1 MYRQTRCFDDYAFI
15 CGDRQP
21 RRVFKMLLSLSV
33 YDGKGVAKGRIL
45 SRMETSVRR
54 SYVRFRSPKRCRSRC
69 RRCPIHQSES
79 SRIGH
84 VDQGAAHPAG
94 TCGEDQ
100 IAEQDYFNET
110 ERRRECHRFEPTQHV
125 RRVEKARSYVKV
137 TIKRKKRGVNTYFAT
152 RLGAMVSVA
161 NEDGNSGSPVPRSC

>member
-1 MYRQTRCFDDYAFI
+1 MPLT
-15 CGDRQP
+15 
-21 RRVFKMLLSLSV
+21 LSV
-33 YDGKGVAKGRIL
+33 YDMKLGKEVAKGRIL

-54 SYVRFRSPKRCRSRC
+54 SYVRFRSPKRWHSRC
-69 RRCPIHQSES
+69 RRCPIHQLES

-84 VDQGAAHPAG
+84 VDQGAARLAG
-94 TCGEDQ
+94 TCDEDQ

-110 ERRRECHRFEPTQHV
+110 ERRECHRFEPTQHV

-137 TIKRKKRGVNTYFAT
+137 TIKRKKQGVNTYFAT